1 MFTQSIN
8 FFFFIFNFQAE
19 RAMRVKQ
26 SISFEEIHTPAGL
39 EEADERGPELEPSTW
54 SCAWELRSSK
64 RRAAVYGAD
73 SLRATRRKIW

>member
-1 MFTQSIN
+1 MFTQNIN

-39 EEADERGPELEPSTW
+39 EEADERGPELKPGT
-54 SCAWELRSSK
+54 
-64 RRAAVYGAD
+64 
-73 SLRATRRKIW
+73 